1 MMDTIFIWL
10 IAGATIGLLGIFLVA
25 SERELKSKRQELQDL
40 RNKLT
45 DVPVRES
52 FPASADAHPGEDGT
66 SAELVAKNEQLLQ
79 EVSSLSKKLEGSE
92 GQLEQL
98 ETLRSHLNG
107 KESEITDLR
116 WDRERLQSEIATL
129 KARPESDAPRS
140 SEPNSNSEK
149 EAEITALKE
158 QLEANQVKIRD
169 LEKARENLTD
179 IESRE
184 TAFEERRNGLE
195 ANNLHLQNELAS
207 EREKNQALE
216 ANRMQL
222 SEIEQRY
229 QELSEANIRLQE
241 ENSQLQQHLRQN
253 HFHEERWFT
262 LRQRLEGLQAR
273 QAEVSEQE
281 RVIQEE
287 ILAISQLLDVVPE
300 YVPEPESPNSIH
312 YTRNSVLELTPNERL
327 DMQNRDT
334 IERGSFETAG
344 SDIHLSS
351 VDKTNGFSSEVQ
363 HQNSTDLTTAVA
375 AANQASR
382 ELSRPGLKTKKRRFG
397 IFSAALGVLAVSGVL
412 AASFLSKDSEHKPSI
427 AQLPPPASNKQPA
440 GFEIASNRLSSATT
454 ASATSAY
461 KPVPENQDNSFP
473 HTSPLDSRS
482 TKTSEKTTGAIASQK
497 PLSTTWESYE
507 IVRPTRVF
515 SSPSEH
521 SQLIANIEPGTQ
533 VNVVDSRNGWLEI
546 RSKHGRPP
554 GFIPKAAATRI
565 GQN

>member
-1 MMDTIFIWL
+1 MDTIFIWL
-10 IAGATIGLLGIFLVA
+10 IAGAAIGLLGIFLVA

-45 DVPVRES
+45 DVPVRDS
-52 FPASADAHPGEDGT
+52 FPTSADAHPGEDAT
-66 SAELVAKNEQLLQ
+66 SAELVTKNELLLQ

-92 GQLEQL
+92 SQLEQL
-98 ETLRSHLNG
+98 DTLRAHLNS
-107 KESEITDLR
+107 KESEITELR

-129 KARPESDAPRS
+129 KARLASDVPRS
-140 SEPNSNSEK
+140 NEPNSSPEK

-158 QLEANQVKIRD
+158 QLEANQVTIRD
-169 LEKARENLTD
+169 LEKAREALTG
-179 IESRE
+179 IEFRE
-184 TAFEERRNGLE
+184 TAFEELRSRLE

-216 ANRMQL
+216 ANRMQVV
-222 SEIEQRY
+222 EIEERY
-229 QELSEANIRLQE
+229 QELSEANLRLQE
-241 ENSQLQQHLRQN
+241 ENSQLQQHLGQN
-253 HFHEERWFT
+253 HFHEERWFM

-287 ILAISQLLDVVPE
+287 ILAIGQLLDLVPE
-300 YVPEPESPNSIH
+300 YAPEPESPNSVH
-312 YTRNSVLELTPNERL
+312 YARNKVLELTPNDRL
-327 DMQNRDT
+327 DMQHRDT

-344 SDIHLSS
+344 SDIHVSS

-363 HQNSTDLTTAVA
+363 HQNSTDLTTAA
-375 AANQASR
+375 AVANQASK
-382 ELSRPGLKTKKRRFG
+382 ELSRPGSETKKRRFG

-427 AQLPPPASNKQPA
+427 AQLPPPAPNKQPA
-440 GFEIASNRLSSATT
+440 GLETATDRLSSATT
-454 ASATSAY
+454 ASVTSASQ
-461 KPVPENQDNSFP
+461 PVLENQDKSFSQ
-473 HTSPLDSRS
+473 TSPLDSRN
-482 TKTSEKTTGAIASQK
+482 TKTSEKTVRAMASEK
-497 PLSTTWESYE
+497 PFSKSWESYE

-515 SSPSEH
+515 SAPSER

-554 GFIPKAAATRI
+554 GFIPKTAAIRI